1 MKTGISAAEA
11 MTERPILM
19 NSADSITK
27 CAEQMEQNHVGAIIV
42 TEKDNPVGIITE
54 QDIVRK
60 IIAKGLNHSKMS
72 ISDVMEK
79 DITTISPEKDI
90 FEALLIM
97 RDMNIRHLPVTDGSK
112 MLGLLTLKDI
122 LKIEPQ
128 LFDLLVEKFELRE
141 EARKPINNQTENE
154 GICQACG
161 QYSDNLFEKDALLL
175 CRSCL
180 KEN

>member
-79 DITTISPEKDI
+79 DITTISP
-90 FEALLIM
+90 
-97 RDMNIRHLPVTDGSK
+97 
-112 MLGLLTLKDI
+112 
-122 LKIEPQ
+122 
-128 LFDLLVEKFELRE
+128 
-141 EARKPINNQTENE
+141 
-154 GICQACG
+154 
-161 QYSDNLFEKDALLL
+161 
-175 CRSCL
+175 
-180 KEN
+180 

>member
-11 MTERPILM
+11 MTERPILLSS
-19 NSADSITK
+19 NDSITK

-42 TEKDNPVGIITE
+42 TEKDSPVGIITE

-60 IIAKGLNHSKMS
+60 IIARDLNHSKMK
-72 ISDVMEK
+72 ISEIMEK
-79 DITTISPEKDI
+79 ELTTISPEKDI
-90 FEALLIM
+90 FEALLVM
-97 RDMNIRHLPVTDGSK
+97 RDMNIRHLPVTDGKK

-128 LFDLLVEKFELRE
+128 LFDLLVEKFEVRE
-141 EARKPINNQTENE
+141 EARKPINNQTDNE
-154 GICQACG
+154 GICQTCG
-161 QYSDNLFEKDALLL
+161 QYSDNLSEKDNLLL
-175 CRSCL
+175 CSICL